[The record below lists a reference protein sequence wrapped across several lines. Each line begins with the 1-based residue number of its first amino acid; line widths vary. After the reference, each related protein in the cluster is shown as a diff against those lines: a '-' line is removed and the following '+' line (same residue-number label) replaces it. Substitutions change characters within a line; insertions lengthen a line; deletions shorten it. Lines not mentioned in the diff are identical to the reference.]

1 MIPPISCRTTHIN
14 NTAAAA
20 SILFAGLN
28 ITQSSL
34 QPRIHRTP
42 GDQDTKLFLAL
53 CKVKTQTINI
63 CAAFSMIIVKQ
74 PN

>member
-14 NTAAAA
+14 NAAAAA

-53 CKVKTQTINI
+53 CKVKINI
-63 CAAFSMIIVKQ
+63 CAAFSTIIVKRS
-74 PN
+74 N